1 MEARILHQAAIG
13 AVLLGDRDA
22 DVIPCDVAAR
32 RFRGADE
39 PAADGIAATA

>member
-13 AVLLGDRDA
+13 AVLFRDGDA
-22 DVIPCDVAAR
+22 HVVPCDVAAR